1 VTDHGDADAD
11 DDIEYVRGV
20 RYGTVAGLVALGA
33 LVVGALVW
41 WVREPGTPGDPSS
54 VDTGF
59 VLDMR
64 VHHQQAV
71 EMALLQLANGENAVV
86 QSFAREVLLRQE
98 FELGLM
104 AAELDDWGI
113 EPTTPETAMGW
124 MDMPVP
130 VEDMPGLASDEQMAA
145 LRAARGEDADALFLE
160 LMAEHH
166 RGGIHM
172 AEHAAASAAT
182 DDVRRLGASIVRLQR
197 AEIEEYRATAAR
209 EGLDADV

>member
-1 VTDHGDADAD
+1 MTDHGDVVE

-20 RYGTVAGLVALGA
+20 RYGTVAGIAALVA

-41 WVREPGTPGDPSS
+41 RVREPGTPGDPTSI
-54 VDTGF
+54 DTGF

-71 EMALLQLANGENAVV
+71 EMALLELANGENAVV

-124 MDMPVP
+124 MGMPVP
-130 VEDMPGLASDEQMAA
+130 VEEMPGIASDEQMAA

-172 AEHAAASAAT
+172 AEHAAANAST
-182 DDVRRLGASIVRLQR
+182 GDVRRLGASIVRLQR